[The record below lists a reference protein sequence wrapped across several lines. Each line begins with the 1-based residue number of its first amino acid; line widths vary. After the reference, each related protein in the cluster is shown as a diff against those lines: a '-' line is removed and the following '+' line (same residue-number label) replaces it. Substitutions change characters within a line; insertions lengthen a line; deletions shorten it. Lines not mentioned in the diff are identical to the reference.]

1 MKLLSFGV
9 TNSQQLLLGDSI
21 CWTQR
26 KSDTEEMR
34 PPRFGMHWWQPK
46 PLFCWVWNTARW
58 KYIPRTHAKP
68 DQHWDEAAHAC
79 LYLEYLE
86 SCPCSPPTGFYVVSL
101 PLNQLDMLE
110 RAAAGKENYMH
121 ITVCCQG
128 TILCWPS
135 RSIWP
140 LPQPPEKKNVCA
152 QSLFYGTQ
160 ACSKHTVWHL
170 FPRGRAVTNTS
181 CVHTTEHLQV
191 CVIHSPNY
199 SRKPSAGS
207 SASY

>member
-1 MKLLSFGV
+1 MAAFAEHRESLTRRKWGLPGLERTDDNQNHCFAECGV
-9 TNSQQLLLGDSI
+9 LLGESTYHI
-21 CWTQR
+21 HMPSRT
-26 KSDTEEMR
+26 STGMR
-34 PPRFGMHWWQPK
+34 QLMFVYTSNI
-46 PLFCWVWNTARW
+46 LNL
-58 KYIPRTHAKP
+58 
-68 DQHWDEAAHAC
+68 AHAHP
-79 LYLEYLE
+79 LN
-86 SCPCSPPTGFYVVSL
+86 GFYVVSL
-101 PLNQLDMLE
+101 PLNQLDMLG

-140 LPQPPEKKNVCA
+140 LPQPPEKKKVCA

-160 ACSKHTVWHL
+160 ARSKHTVWHL
-170 FPRGRAVTNTS
+170 FPIGRTVTNTS

-191 CVIHSPNY
+191 CVIYSTNY

-207 SASY
+207 STSY

>member
-1 MKLLSFGV
+1 MAAFAEHRESL
-9 TNSQQLLLGDSI
+9 
-21 CWTQR
+21 TQR
-26 KSDTEEMR
+26 KWGLPGLECTDDNRNHCFAECGVLLGESTYHVHMPSRTRTGMR
-34 PPRFGMHWWQPK
+34 QLM
-46 PLFCWVWNTARW
+46 LVCTSN
-58 KYIPRTHAKP
+58 ILNL
-68 DQHWDEAAHAC
+68 AHAHP
-79 LYLEYLE
+79 L
-86 SCPCSPPTGFYVVSL
+86 TDFYVVSL

-140 LPQPPEKKNVCA
+140 LPQPPEKKNVYA